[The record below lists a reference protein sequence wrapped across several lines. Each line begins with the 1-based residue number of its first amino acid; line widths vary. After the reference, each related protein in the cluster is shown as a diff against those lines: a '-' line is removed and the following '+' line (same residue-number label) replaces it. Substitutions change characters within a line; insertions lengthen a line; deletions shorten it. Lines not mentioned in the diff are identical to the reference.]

1 MNIATIAI
9 CLLAYRM
16 LNNNS
21 ASRGSADNTA
31 NMGSGVLDSMLSEEA
46 KNIMG
51 SVRTLTNGEGDK
63 TGALLSI
70 LTNPSVMSVVS
81 SMFGGVLDNIV
92 NFGKGTTSS
101 NSTDNSTSDS
111 TSTSSSAGADNNS
124 SDNSTST
131 YDNSV
136 YDTTPYYGGSE
147 GAQQF
152 FAPIDNIAGRE
163 VSSRLYHMYD
173 NYYNHT

>member
-1 MNIATIAI
+1 
-9 CLLAYRM
+9 M

-21 ASRGSADNTA
+21 ASRGSADNSS
-31 NMGSGVLDSMLSEEA
+31 NMGGGVLDSMLSDEA

-51 SVRTLTNGEGDK
+51 SVRTLTSGEGDK

-81 SMFGGVLDNIV
+81 NMFGGVLDNIV
-92 NFGKGTTSS
+92 NFGKNGSDDSNACNSGDSSSHTSS
-101 NSTDNSTSDS
+101 NSAGDFANTPPN
-111 TSTSSSAGADNNS
+111 SSA
-124 SDNSTST
+124 ST
-131 YDNSV
+131 YDNSA